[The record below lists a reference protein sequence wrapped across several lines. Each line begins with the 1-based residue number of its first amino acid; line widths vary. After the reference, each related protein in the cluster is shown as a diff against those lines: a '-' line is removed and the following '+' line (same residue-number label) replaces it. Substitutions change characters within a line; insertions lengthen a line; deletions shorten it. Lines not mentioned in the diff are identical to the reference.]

1 VNERSTPAVP
11 EPTFA
16 WVELRG
22 QLSNPSTKQGLD
34 LAADVLDHDQAPSA
48 YHAALSHPASR
59 IRDVVDVDELVLQ
72 FTHGVMIKE
81 LARELA
87 ISESSVKRLLRTQ
100 GARRHP

>member
-1 VNERSTPAVP
+1 MQCERALNTGCPRADICLGGAKGSV
-11 EPTFA
+11 
-16 WVELRG
+16 VE
-22 QLSNPSTKQGLD
+22 PSTKQRLD

-81 LARELA
+81 LARE
-87 ISESSVKRLLRTQ
+87 TCD
-100 GARRHP
+100 